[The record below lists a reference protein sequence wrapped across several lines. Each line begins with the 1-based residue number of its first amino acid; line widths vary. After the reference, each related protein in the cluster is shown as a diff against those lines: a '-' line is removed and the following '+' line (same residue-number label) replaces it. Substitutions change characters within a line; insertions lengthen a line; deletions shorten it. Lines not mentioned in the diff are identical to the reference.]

1 MKDITVIIPVHEYN
15 DYVKTLLDRAIKS
28 VPSEYMVHITI
39 PTNLEE
45 EMKVLA
51 SEYENVTVLAAIDEN
66 ESTDFSTL
74 VNRAVS
80 TCGTKWFSILEFDD
94 EYTDIWFKNVEK
106 YIEYNPEVSVF
117 LPLEELIDYN
127 KNNFIGYGNEA
138 PWASSFS
145 SEIGYID
152 NDSLQQYF
160 DFYLTGSIFN
170 TEDWNNLGGLKPSIK
185 ISFWY
190 EFLLRY
196 TNKDKK
202 VFVIPKLGYK
212 HYVNREDSLY
222 DVYRK
227 TITEKESAWWF
238 ELAKQEALY
247 KEDRNKTYENND
259 EKGE

>member
-1 MKDITVIIPVHEYN
+1 MKDITVIIPLHEYN
-15 DYVKTLLDRAIKS
+15 DYVKTLLNRAINS
-28 VPSEYMVHITI
+28 VPSEYMVHISIPSNIEEDLKTI
-39 PTNLEE
+39 
-45 EMKVLA
+45 V
-51 SEYENVTVLAAIDEN
+51 SEYENVTILAAVDEN

-106 YIEYNPEVSVF
+106 YIEYKPEVSVF
-117 LPLEELIDYN
+117 LPLEELVDYN

-170 TEDWNNLGGLKPSIK
+170 TEDWVNIGGLKPSIK

-196 TNKDKK
+196 TSKDKK
-202 VFVIPKLGYK
+202 IFVIPKLGYK
-212 HYVNREDSLY
+212 HYVNRENSIY

-227 TITEKESAWWF
+227 TVDEKESAWWF
-238 ELAKQEALY
+238 EMAKQESLY
-247 KEDRNKTYENND
+247 KEDRHKTYENND

>member
-15 DYVKTLLDRAIKS
+15 DYIKTLLDRAIKS

-39 PTNLEE
+39 PTKFEE

-51 SEYENVTVLAAIDEN
+51 SEYENVTVLAAINEN

-94 EYTDIWFKNVEK
+94 EYTDIWFNNVEK
-106 YIEYNPEVSVF
+106 YIVYNPEVSVF

-222 DVYRK
+222 NIYRK